1 MTDDGGV
8 LENLPR
14 SRPGKRSEKRA
25 EAGSPARKRSSAG
38 FRVRSHAPWMEQP
51 AVPSEGRPASSGPVN
66 ARRERG
72 MLSRMPPG
80 GKTAP
85 SCLIVDDH
93 PVVRAGVRAV
103 LEQAFSDARVADA
116 ASLEEAGDL
125 VEDEQ
130 PDVVIVD
137 PWRAGVDVGDVVG
150 SLHRRLKAP
159 IVVFTSD
166 GGARLLS
173 EALKAG
179 VKGYVRKDSPS
190 EDLIRAIDAARSGE
204 FYVDPGLSSTIV
216 LDEADR
222 TLSARQR
229 EILQMLADGMQTDAV
244 AEKLGLS
251 TETVRTHTKRILAKL
266 EASTRTQAVAIGIR
280 HGLIE

>member
-1 MTDDGGV
+1 MATSGKQG
-8 LENLPR
+8 PR
-14 SRPGKRSEKRA
+14 
-25 EAGSPARKRSSAG
+25 
-38 FRVRSHAPWMEQP
+38 
-51 AVPSEGRPASSGPVN
+51 
-66 ARRERG
+66 
-72 MLSRMPPG
+72 
-80 GKTAP
+80 
-85 SCLIVDDH
+85 CLIVDDH

-103 LEQAFSDARVADA
+103 LEQAFTGAKISDAESVEELSEL
-116 ASLEEAGDL
+116 ASDNL
-125 VEDEQ
+125 
-130 PDVVIVD
+130 DVVIVD
-137 PWRAGVDVGDVVG
+137 PWRAGVDVGEVVQRLQSDV
-150 SLHRRLKAP
+150 KAP

-190 EDLIRAIDAARSGE
+190 EDLIRAIDAARAGE

-216 LDEADR
+216 LDEGDR

>member
-1 MTDDGGV
+1 MPTGAK
-8 LENLPR
+8 ESPR
-14 SRPGKRSEKRA
+14 
-25 EAGSPARKRSSAG
+25 
-38 FRVRSHAPWMEQP
+38 
-51 AVPSEGRPASSGPVN
+51 
-66 ARRERG
+66 
-72 MLSRMPPG
+72 
-80 GKTAP
+80 
-85 SCLIVDDH
+85 CLIVDDH

-103 LEQAFSDARVADA
+103 LERAFSGAHIADA
-116 ASLEEAGDL
+116 ASVDDISDALNGEP
-125 VEDEQ
+125 

-150 SLHRRLKAP
+150 RLQTEVRAP

-190 EDLIRAIDAARSGE
+190 EDLIRAIEAARSGE

>member
-1 MTDDGGV
+1 MS
-8 LENLPR
+8 P
-14 SRPGKRSEKRA
+14 SKRA
-25 EAGSPARKRSSAG
+25 PR
-38 FRVRSHAPWMEQP
+38 
-51 AVPSEGRPASSGPVN
+51 
-66 ARRERG
+66 
-72 MLSRMPPG
+72 
-80 GKTAP
+80 
-85 SCLIVDDH
+85 CLIVDDH

-103 LEQAFSDARVADA
+103 LEAAWKGAEVAETSTLDDAGRALD
-116 ASLEEAGDL
+116 S
-125 VEDEQ
+125 

-137 PWRAGVDVGDVVG
+137 PWRTGADVGEVV
-150 SLHRRLKAP
+150 SRLQEKVSAP
-159 IVVFTSD
+159 VVVFTSD

-179 VKGYVRKDSPS
+179 VKGYVRKGSPS
-190 EDLIRAIDAARSGE
+190 EDLVRAIEAARAGE

-216 LDEADR
+216 LDEGDR

-244 AEKLGLS
+244 AERLGLS

-266 EASTRTQAVAIGIR
+266 DASTRTQAVAIGIR

>member
-1 MTDDGGV
+1 MAPGAKRP
-8 LENLPR
+8 PR
-14 SRPGKRSEKRA
+14 
-25 EAGSPARKRSSAG
+25 
-38 FRVRSHAPWMEQP
+38 
-51 AVPSEGRPASSGPVN
+51 
-66 ARRERG
+66 
-72 MLSRMPPG
+72 
-80 GKTAP
+80 
-85 SCLIVDDH
+85 CLIVDDH

-103 LEQAFSDARVADA
+103 LEQAFDEVVVAE
-116 ASLEEAGDL
+116 SESIEQVGDMNG
-125 VEDEQ
+125 DH
-130 PDVVIVD
+130 PDVVIID
-137 PWRAGVDVGDVVG
+137 PWRAGVDVGEIVG
-150 SLHRRLKAP
+150 RLRDEVKAP

-190 EDLIRAIDAARSGE
+190 EDLVRAIEAARDGE

-216 LDEADR
+216 LDEGDR

>member
-1 MTDDGGV
+1 MAPGAKHP
-8 LENLPR
+8 PR
-14 SRPGKRSEKRA
+14 
-25 EAGSPARKRSSAG
+25 
-38 FRVRSHAPWMEQP
+38 
-51 AVPSEGRPASSGPVN
+51 
-66 ARRERG
+66 
-72 MLSRMPPG
+72 
-80 GKTAP
+80 
-85 SCLIVDDH
+85 CLIVDDH

-103 LEQAFSDARVADA
+103 LEQAFDEVEITDADSIEHVSEVAKD
-116 ASLEEAGDL
+116 GK
-125 VEDEQ
+125 
-130 PDVVIVD
+130 PDVVIID
-137 PWRAGVDVGDVVG
+137 PWRAGVDVGEIVG
-150 SLHRRLKAP
+150 QLQSQVKAP
-159 IVVFTSD
+159 IVIFTSD

-190 EDLIRAIDAARSGE
+190 ADLVRAIEAARTGE

-216 LDEADR
+216 LDEGDR

-280 HGLIE
+280 HGMID

>member
-1 MTDDGGV
+1 MLALVAAGAKDS
-8 LENLPR
+8 PR
-14 SRPGKRSEKRA
+14 
-25 EAGSPARKRSSAG
+25 
-38 FRVRSHAPWMEQP
+38 
-51 AVPSEGRPASSGPVN
+51 
-66 ARRERG
+66 
-72 MLSRMPPG
+72 
-80 GKTAP
+80 
-85 SCLIVDDH
+85 CLIVDDH
-93 PVVRAGVRAV
+93 PVVRAGVRAL
-103 LEQAFSDARVADA
+103 LERTWRGAEVADA
-116 ASLEEAGDL
+116 PSVDDAKDVLNGHT
-125 VEDEQ
+125 

-137 PWRAGVDVGDVVG
+137 PWRAGIEVGQVVD
-150 SLHRRLKAP
+150 RLQKEIKAP

-190 EDLIRAIDAARSGE
+190 DDLIRAIEAARTGE

-216 LDEADR
+216 LDEGDR

-244 AEKLGLS
+244 AQRLGLS

>member
-1 MTDDGGV
+1 MLRPMAPGAK
-8 LENLPR
+8 ESPR
-14 SRPGKRSEKRA
+14 
-25 EAGSPARKRSSAG
+25 
-38 FRVRSHAPWMEQP
+38 
-51 AVPSEGRPASSGPVN
+51 
-66 ARRERG
+66 
-72 MLSRMPPG
+72 
-80 GKTAP
+80 
-85 SCLIVDDH
+85 CLIVDDH
-93 PVVRAGVRAV
+93 PVVRAGVRAL
-103 LEQAFSDARVADA
+103 LESTWEGAEIADA
-116 ASLEEAGDL
+116 ESVDDAAEATGGKT
-125 VEDEQ
+125 

-137 PWRAGVDVGDVVG
+137 PWRAGVDVGDVVA
-150 SLHRRLKAP
+150 RLQKEVGAP

-190 EDLIRAIDAARSGE
+190 DDLIRAIEAARSGE

-216 LDEADR
+216 LDEGDR
-222 TLSARQR
+222 TLSGRQR

-244 AEKLGLS
+244 AERLGLS

>member
-1 MTDDGGV
+1 M
-8 LENLPR
+8 
-14 SRPGKRSEKRA
+14 
-25 EAGSPARKRSSAG
+25 
-38 FRVRSHAPWMEQP
+38 
-51 AVPSEGRPASSGPVN
+51 
-66 ARRERG
+66 
-72 MLSRMPPG
+72 
-80 GKTAP
+80 
-85 SCLIVDDH
+85 CLIVDDH

-116 ASLEEAGDL
+116 ATLEEAEDALGGDP
-125 VEDEQ
+125 

-137 PWRAGVDVGDVVG
+137 PWSAGVDVGDVVG
-150 SLHRRLKAP
+150 RLQRELNAP

-190 EDLIRAIDAARSGE
+190 EDLIRAIEAARSGE

-216 LDEADR
+216 LDEGDR

-244 AEKLGLS
+244 AERLGLS
-251 TETVRTHTKRILAKL
+251 T
-266 EASTRTQAVAIGIR
+266 
-280 HGLIE
+280 

>member
-1 MTDDGGV
+1 MPPAIGV
-8 LENLPR
+8 CFRAMANG
-14 SRPGKRSEKRA
+14 GKRSPR
-25 EAGSPARKRSSAG
+25 
-38 FRVRSHAPWMEQP
+38 
-51 AVPSEGRPASSGPVN
+51 
-66 ARRERG
+66 
-72 MLSRMPPG
+72 
-80 GKTAP
+80 
-85 SCLIVDDH
+85 CLIVDDH

-103 LEQAFSDARVADA
+103 LEGAWKDAQVADA
-116 ASLEEAGDL
+116 ASLEDADDAFSNGG
-125 VEDEQ
+125 

-137 PWRAGVDVGDVVG
+137 PWRAGVEVNEIVTRLQRDV
-150 SLHRRLKAP
+150 KAP
-159 IVVFTSD
+159 IVIFTSD

-190 EDLIRAIDAARSGE
+190 DDLVRAVEAARTGE

-216 LDEADR
+216 LDEGDR
-222 TLSARQR
+222 MLSARQR